1 MLSSLTC
8 PDYIDIGVVYHESV
22 RPYVRYCNGVG
33 LCTPS
38 LILYDTQGLEILASI
53 HESAEKY
60 EWY

>member
-1 MLSSLTC
+1 MKVWD
-8 PDYIDIGVVYHESV
+8 PMWDIVMESV
-22 RPYVRYCNGVG
+22 YA
-33 LCTPS
+33 PS